1 MDKMCIKA
9 LKLAEKV
16 YPKKKLQ
23 HAVRVANYAVEIA
36 ELDKRSGTKP
46 YLVSDYVFTVAILH
60 DVVEDT
66 DVPLG
71 YIQEEFDVYV
81 SEAVELLTKPEDVS
95 YVDYIVNLLDS
106 GDILAYWV
114 KKADMKDHIAQAE
127 TLTDKLKE
135 KYLPVLHK
143 FI

>member
-1 MDKMCIKA
+1 MDRMVLKA
-9 LKLAEKV
+9 LALAEKC

-36 ELDKRSGTKP
+36 ELDVRCDSKP
-46 YLVSDYVFTVAILH
+46 YLNSDYVFTVGILH

-66 DVPLG
+66 DVPQG
-71 YIQEEFDVYV
+71 YIEEEFPIYV
-81 SEAVELLTKPEDVS
+81 AEAVELLTKPEDVS
-95 YVDYIVNLLDS
+95 YVDYIDNLLAS
-106 GDILAYWV
+106 GDLLAFWV
-114 KKADMKDHIAQAE
+114 KKADMKDHIEQTE

-143 FI
+143 FM